1 MKETDV
7 RESYSPDSSRSNS
20 NSREKEP
27 EKFTPDFWS
36 ALAMAP
42 PPVYAG
48 VGAGLA
54 IGTGIITAVALTASA
69 PVTVP
74 VVLTSVTLLTV
85 LGVSGIC
92 VGNYIDKSQNQSNSN
107 PTSKVEKP
115 ECNPANKNFFSKCFL

>member
-1 MKETDV
+1 MKEKDV
-7 RESYSPDSSRSNS
+7 RKPYSPNFSLSNS

-36 ALAMAP
+36 ALAKAP

-54 IGTGIITAVALTASA
+54 IGAGIITAFALTASA

-85 LGVSGIC
+85 LGVSGVC
-92 VGNYIDKSQNQSNSN
+92 VGNYINESQNQSNH
-107 PTSKVEKP
+107 KP
-115 ECNPANKNFFSKCFL
+115 RSEVGNSRSTDTNNSCLFL

>member
-1 MKETDV
+1 MKEKDV
-7 RESYSPDSSRSNS
+7 RKPYSPNFSLSNS

-54 IGTGIITAVALTASA
+54 IGTGIITAFALTASA

-92 VGNYIDKSQNQSNSN
+92 VGNYINESQNQSNH
-107 PTSKVEKP
+107 KP
-115 ECNPANKNFFSKCFL
+115 RSEVGNSRSTDTNTNCLFL

>member
-1 MKETDV
+1 MKVNKHEIPFSPSYTLIPRFFECDGKEGKKTTDFCSV
-7 RESYSPDSSRSNS
+7 LT
-20 NSREKEP
+20 K
-27 EKFTPDFWS
+27 
-36 ALAMAP
+36 AP

-54 IGTGIITAVALTASA
+54 IGAGIITAFALTTSA

-85 LGVSGIC
+85 LGVSGIY
-92 VGNYIDKSQNQSNSN
+92 VGNCINESQNQSNSN

-115 ECNPANKNFFSKCFL
+115 RSISRENNCFFLK

>member
-1 MKETDV
+1 MTGNKHG
-7 RESYSPDSSRSNS
+7 ESYIPSYRLKPSFFKCDG
-20 NSREKEP
+20 KES
-27 EKFTPDFWS
+27 KKTTDFWS

-54 IGTGIITAVALTASA
+54 IGTGIITAFALTASA

-74 VVLTSVTLLTV
+74 VILTSVTLLTV

-92 VGNYIDKSQNQSNSN
+92 VGNYINESQNQSNSN

-115 ECNPANKNFFSKCFL
+115 RSKGRDNNCLLL

>member
-1 MKETDV
+1 MTGNKHGEPYIPSYRLKPSFFECDGKEGKKTTDFCSV
-7 RESYSPDSSRSNS
+7 LT
-20 NSREKEP
+20 K
-27 EKFTPDFWS
+27 
-36 ALAMAP
+36 AP

-54 IGTGIITAVALTASA
+54 IGAGIITAFALTASA

-85 LGVSGIC
+85 LGVSGIY
-92 VGNYIDKSQNQSNSN
+92 VGNCINESQNLSNSN

-115 ECNPANKNFFSKCFL
+115 RSISRENNCFFLK

>member
-1 MKETDV
+1 MTGNKHGEP
-7 RESYSPDSSRSNS
+7 YSPNFSLSNS

-36 ALAMAP
+36 ALVKAP

-48 VGAGLA
+48 VGVGLA
-54 IGTGIITAVALTASA
+54 IGTGIITAFALTASA

-115 ECNPANKNFFSKCFL
+115 RSKGRDNNCLFL

>member
-1 MKETDV
+1 MKKRDV

-27 EKFTPDFWS
+27 EKFTTDFWS
-36 ALAMAP
+36 ALAKVP

-54 IGTGIITAVALTASA
+54 IGAGIITAVALTASA

-85 LGVSGIC
+85 LGVSGVC
-92 VGNYIDKSQNQSNSN
+92 VGNYINESQNQSSDKPNSEVRS
-107 PTSKVEKP
+107 PEIEKYDD
-115 ECNPANKNFFSKCFL
+115 CNHCFF